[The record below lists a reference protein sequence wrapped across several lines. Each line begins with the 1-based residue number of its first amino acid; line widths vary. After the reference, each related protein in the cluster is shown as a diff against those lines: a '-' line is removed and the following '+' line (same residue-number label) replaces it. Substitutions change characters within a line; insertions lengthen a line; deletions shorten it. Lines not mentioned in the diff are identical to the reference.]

1 MNRVYFQNL
10 LNLNK
15 LRIYIGGA
23 SHEPKRRRN
32 YMKELSRFPDSCQFV
47 TYKKRKGKS
56 KMKQINF
63 KALAHLKE
71 HREQITKQQFATL
84 RGQIFSGNAD
94 GAMKGLRKL
103 LKPN

>member
-1 MNRVYFQNL
+1 
-10 LNLNK
+10 
-15 LRIYIGGA
+15 
-23 SHEPKRRRN
+23 
-32 YMKELSRFPDSCQFV
+32 
-47 TYKKRKGKS
+47 
-56 KMKQINF
+56 MKQINF

-103 LKPN
+103 LKQN

>member
-1 MNRVYFQNL
+1 MNAEESHLAEIKRVEME
-10 LNLNK
+10 
-15 LRIYIGGA
+15 R
-23 SHEPKRRRN
+23 
-32 YMKELSRFPDSCQFV
+32 
-47 TYKKRKGKS
+47 S

-63 KALAHLKE
+63 KALAHLKA
-71 HREQITKQQFATL
+71 HREQLTKQQFATL